1 MLDLHVAR
9 DRAVRRAIATGE
21 MPNLD
26 LIQTIQLSEGH
37 RPCFGRADEYCPY
50 TACRWHLQCMT
61 LAAYQATAPL
71 ASPPHDKGDRGG
83 LNARRRKHPVMAS
96 V

>member
-9 DRAVRRAIATGE
+9 DRAIRRAIATGE

-26 LIQTIQLSEGH
+26 LIQTIQQSEGH

-50 TACRWHLQCMT
+50 TTCRWHLQCMA
-61 LAAYQATAPL
+61 LAAYGPAAQL
-71 ASPPHDKGDRGG
+71 SSPPRG
-83 LNARRRKHPVMAS
+83 RRGRPCVTA
-96 V
+96 